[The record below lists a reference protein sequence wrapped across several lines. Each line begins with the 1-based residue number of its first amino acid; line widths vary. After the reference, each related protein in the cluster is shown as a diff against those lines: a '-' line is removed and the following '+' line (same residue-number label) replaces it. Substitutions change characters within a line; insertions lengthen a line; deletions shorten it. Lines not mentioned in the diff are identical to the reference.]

1 MKSRELNVV
10 CRVSKTRKLGV
21 EDDKMEDRCMELI
34 VRGVCVREK
43 QLLLCRNK
51 EKGHL
56 FLPGGHIEGGE
67 GAVEALVREIREEAG
82 YTCTVGRFLG
92 AAETRFSQDGITV
105 CELNLVFALQ
115 LNDDGTTSPPPSA
128 ESHIE
133 FVWQPLDDVPTTML
147 PPVLAARIQGWVD
160 GTDRDCF
167 ISMSD

>member
-1 MKSRELNVV
+1 MKEMENV
-10 CRVSKTRKLGV
+10 CT
-21 EDDKMEDRCMELI
+21 ELI
-34 VRGVCVREK
+34 ARGVCVREK

-56 FLPGGHIEGGE
+56 FLPGGHIECGE
-67 GAVEALVREIREEAG
+67 GAVEALVREIREETG
-82 YTCTVGRFLG
+82 YTSTVGRFLG
-92 AAETRFSQDGITV
+92 AAETRFSQGGITV

-115 LNDDGTTSPPPSA
+115 LNDEGTTTPPVSI
-128 ESHIE
+128 ESYIE
-133 FVWQPLDDVPTTML
+133 FVWQPLDAVSTTML